1 MKDAG
6 TGNCKSVN
14 DYVNHLHYVHLRV
27 VFLLYFGEFER
38 WAAAC

>member
-6 TGNCKSVN
+6 TGNCKSVS
-14 DYVNHLHYVHLRV
+14 DYVNVHLRV